1 MGSVTHIQ
9 VTVEVAY
16 RDITVNL
23 VELNVHLDSM
33 VMIAVTNAVQTVT
46 LPVDVTDL
54 QESVME
60 GVNQDGQGSFV
71 IRCASQATMVKTAVI
86 NAV

>member
-1 MGSVTHIQ
+1 
-9 VTVEVAY
+9 
-16 RDITVNL
+16 
-23 VELNVHLDSM
+23 
-33 VMIAVTNAVQTVT
+33 MIAVTNAVQTVT

-71 IRCASQATMVKTAVI
+71 IRVSA
-86 NAV
+86 